1 LMFLSCIFF
10 PAAAGDTSGLAAAWG
25 IERTR
30 RYLPNRHSHCW
41 HLASWRRSWHRY
53 CQPEPPLQEGPVSYS
68 RFNDLRACNA
78 PPPPRATPP
87 PVVVAAAAA
96 TAPTQSLLLSFG
108 LERLLL
114 LL

>member
-10 PAAAGDTSGLAAAWG
+10 PAAAAGDTSGLAAAWG
-25 IERTR
+25 IEITR

-68 RFNDLRACNA
+68 RFTTESLQR
-78 PPPPRATPP
+78 PSPTPGH
-87 PVVVAAAAA
+87 
-96 TAPTQSLLLSFG
+96 SSCCCCCCCC
-108 LERLLL
+108 
-114 LL
+114 